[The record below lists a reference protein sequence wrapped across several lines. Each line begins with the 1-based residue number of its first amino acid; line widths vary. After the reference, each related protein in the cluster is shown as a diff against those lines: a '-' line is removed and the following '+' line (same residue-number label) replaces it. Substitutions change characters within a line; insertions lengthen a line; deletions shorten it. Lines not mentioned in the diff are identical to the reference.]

1 MSELGAYFGGL
12 SEGRKQGWEGAE
24 HTFGNPTAMKT
35 PERGGLRATDKAIT
49 TYRLPLW
56 YRGVEHTF

>member
-1 MSELGAYFGGL
+1 MSEPGAYFGGL
-12 SEGRKQGWEGAE
+12 SEGRRQGWEEAQ

-35 PERGGLRATDKAIT
+35 PERAGLRGMDKVVT
-49 TYRLPLW
+49 TCRLPLQ